1 VTEFAPVVAV
11 VVAALLVL
19 FVGPLFVLSKPL
31 KKVRTRAIFSYGRL
45 ASGVGNHLERQW
57 LRPGEDVPADAL
69 QAQEF
74 SVTTDL
80 YSIVANANSV
90 KGLPIDLSGV
100 VPLVLATLLPFVP
113 LALFEMPLA
122 QLLKLVV
129 GFVV

>member
-1 VTEFAPVVAV
+1 
-11 VVAALLVL
+11 
-19 FVGPLFVLSKPL
+19 
-31 KKVRTRAIFSYGRL
+31 
-45 ASGVGNHLERQW
+45 LERQW